1 MERKIGEIFTC
12 NGKLYQVVK
21 GFSCN
26 GCAFIKNGDCYLVDK
41 LLGPCAS
48 KERTDKTS
56 VIFKLINNMERK
68 IGEIFTYK
76 GKTYQVV
83 KSNTCRDCTFFS
95 TRCNSL
101 QTLVTGTCTPGGR
114 KDNINVAF
122 KEINNIENNQLTI
135 DITEGYEIDKENST
149 FKCIK
154 FKPIKKYLTYK
165 EIAEKLNKDICFF
178 IAKGKIQSYAQ
189 YASYDNPGVANSYRQ
204 IEKILAINQLMNIAK
219 YYNGDWKPNWSNSKE
234 NKFCIKFDYHKDR
247 LYVDY
252 NNSIGAGDVFFKN
265 SEDARTVINNPN
277 FRNILDVVYK
287 N

>member
-1 MERKIGEIFTC
+1 MERKIGE
-12 NGKLYQVVK
+12 V
-21 GFSCN
+21 
-26 GCAFIKNGDCYLVDK
+26 
-41 LLGPCAS
+41 
-48 KERTDKTS
+48 
-56 VIFKLINNMERK
+56 
-68 IGEIFTYK
+68 FTYK

-83 KSNTCRDCTFFS
+83 KYTKCIDCAFGERICSLLKLYIGQCTPS
-95 TRCNSL
+95 TRTDKTS
-101 QTLVTGTCTPGGR
+101 V
-114 KDNINVAF
+114 VF
-122 KEINNIENNQLTI
+122 KLINNMEIKNNQLTI
-135 DITEGYEIDKENST
+135 DIPEGYEIDKENST
-149 FKCIK
+149 FECIK

-178 IAKGKIQSYAQ
+178 IEKGKIKSYAQ

-219 YYNGDWKPNWSNSKE
+219 YYNGDWKPDWSNSKE

-277 FRNILDVVYK
+277 FRDILDVVYK

>member
-1 MERKIGEIFTC
+1 
-12 NGKLYQVVK
+12 
-21 GFSCN
+21 
-26 GCAFIKNGDCYLVDK
+26 
-41 LLGPCAS
+41 
-48 KERTDKTS
+48 
-56 VIFKLINNMERK
+56 MERK

-83 KSNTCRDCTFFS
+83 KFTTCLDCAFRERVCSLLKSYIGQCTSNMRSDKTS
-95 TRCNSL
+95 
-101 QTLVTGTCTPGGR
+101 V
-114 KDNINVAF
+114 IF
-122 KEINNIENNQLTI
+122 KEIKGMEIKNNQLTI
-135 DITEGYEIDKENST
+135 DIPEGYEIDKENST
-149 FKCIK
+149 FECIK

-165 EIAEKLNKDICFF
+165 EVAEELNTDTCFF
-178 IAKGKIQSYAQ
+178 IEKGKIQSYSQ

-219 YYNGDWKPNWSNSKE
+219 YYNGDWKPDWSNSKE

-277 FRNILDVVYK
+277 FRDILDTIYK
-287 N
+287 D

>member
-1 MERKIGEIFTC
+1 MERKIGE
-12 NGKLYQVVK
+12 V
-21 GFSCN
+21 
-26 GCAFIKNGDCYLVDK
+26 
-41 LLGPCAS
+41 
-48 KERTDKTS
+48 
-56 VIFKLINNMERK
+56 
-68 IGEIFTYK
+68 FTYK

-83 KSNTCRDCTFFS
+83 KYTKCIDCASRERICSLLKSYIGHCTSNKRTDKTS
-95 TRCNSL
+95 
-101 QTLVTGTCTPGGR
+101 
-114 KDNINVAF
+114 IIF
-122 KEINNIENNQLTI
+122 KEIKGMEIKNNQLTI
-135 DITEGYEIDKENST
+135 DIPEGYEIDKENST
-149 FKCIK
+149 FECIK
-154 FKPIKKYLTYK
+154 FKHIEKYLTYK

>member
-1 MERKIGEIFTC
+1 
-12 NGKLYQVVK
+12 
-21 GFSCN
+21 
-26 GCAFIKNGDCYLVDK
+26 
-41 LLGPCAS
+41 
-48 KERTDKTS
+48 
-56 VIFKLINNMERK
+56 MERK
-68 IGEIFTYK
+68 IGEIFTYED
-76 GKTYQVV
+76 KTYQVIEA
-83 KSNTCRDCTFFS
+83 NECRDCAF
-95 TRCNSL
+95 RVRLCKAPEL
-101 QTLVTGTCTPGGR
+101 ITGTCIPGER
-114 KDNINVAF
+114 TDNTNVSF
-122 KEINNIENNQLTI
+122 KLINNVEIKNNQLTI
-135 DITEGYEIDKENST
+135 DIPEGYEIDKENST
-149 FKCIK
+149 FECIK

-178 IAKGKIQSYAQ
+178 IEKGKIQSYAQ

-219 YYNGDWKPNWSNSKE
+219 YYNGDWEPDWSNSKE

-277 FRNILDVVYK
+277 FRDILDAIYK